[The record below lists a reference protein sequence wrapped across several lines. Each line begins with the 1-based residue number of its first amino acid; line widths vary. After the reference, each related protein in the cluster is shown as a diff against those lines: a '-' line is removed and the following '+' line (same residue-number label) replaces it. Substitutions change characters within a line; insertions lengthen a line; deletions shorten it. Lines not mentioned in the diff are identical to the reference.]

1 MASRNTTTPN
11 TTTKGKREYDL
22 AHWVEAAK
30 ASDASASRQVYC
42 LAQAVIRLCKDKEE
56 WGTASEDAEYLASL
70 AASIGRVGS
79 KAALVADA
87 KAGKGVRE
95 VAQSQSGTKILLG
108 QLAAAQAE
116 IAALRAAMASAAPA
130 ASAPKGKRPTV

>member
-56 WGTASEDAEYLASL
+56 WGDTVSEDAEYLASL

-116 IAALRAAMASAAPA
+116 IAALRAAMASAAPTP
-130 ASAPKGKRPTV
+130 APKGKRPTV